1 MCRKARLPIKGTLH
15 QRGVH
20 GLYYYRL
27 AVNGTR
33 KEFALKTSNY
43 EEAQKGALEL
53 DRVADAPN
61 REIAFAQINA
71 IKGYVKPTEELPLSE
86 VWDRYSV
93 HPDRARPLTP
103 HEP

>member
-43 EEAQKGALEL
+43 EEAQKAALEL

-61 REIAFAQINA
+61 REIAFAHQH
-71 IKGYVKPTEELPLSE
+71 KGLCAERSA
-86 VWDRYSV
+86 
-93 HPDRARPLTP
+93 RAVYLKNPKTIYLTLCDFMIYYI
-103 HEP
+103 

>member
-15 QRGVH
+15 QRGIH

-33 KEFALKTSNY
+33 KKFALKTSNY

-86 VWDRYSV
+86 VWDRF
-93 HPDRARPLTP
+93 RASGQSASSYTA
-103 HEP
+103 

>member
-43 EEAQKGALEL
+43 EEAQKGTLEL

-61 REIAFAQINA
+61 REIAFAHHKRKPKERSMKNGIPFGFFKNT
-71 IKGYVKPTEELPLSE
+71 GYISTIS
-86 VWDRYSV
+86 S
-93 HPDRARPLTP
+93 
-103 HEP
+103 